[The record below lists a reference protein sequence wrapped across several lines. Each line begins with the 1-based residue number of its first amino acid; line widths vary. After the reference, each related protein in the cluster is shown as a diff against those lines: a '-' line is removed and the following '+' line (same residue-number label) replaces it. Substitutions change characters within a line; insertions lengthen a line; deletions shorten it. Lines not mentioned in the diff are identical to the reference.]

1 MIKDYIKPLF
11 RLERP
16 LWIFTFGE
24 AEAEA
29 EAVIEQDRVGLD
41 QQDIMS
47 QVQ

>member
-16 LWIFTFGE
+16 LWIFTSG
-24 AEAEA
+24 AEVAEV
-29 EAVIEQDRVGLD
+29 EVVIEQDRVGLD

-47 QVQ
+47 QAQ